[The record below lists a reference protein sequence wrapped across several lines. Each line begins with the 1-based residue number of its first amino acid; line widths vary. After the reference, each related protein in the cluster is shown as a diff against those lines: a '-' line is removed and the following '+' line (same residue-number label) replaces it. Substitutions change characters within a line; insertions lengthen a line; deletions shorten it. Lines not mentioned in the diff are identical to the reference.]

1 MNYLFLSCI
10 RKERMKPTKEIRIAI
25 NGFGRIG
32 RYTAKLI
39 LENKDLKLVAI
50 NDLAEPKAIAHLLKY
65 DSIHGKLEKNI
76 ALNSNE
82 LTYND
87 QSIKLFGISDPELL
101 PWRELDIDLVIEC
114 TGRFTE
120 RSGAEKHLSAG
131 AKKVIISAPSLDPT
145 IKMVVLGVNDN
156 ILSGNEKIVSNASCT
171 TNCLAPM
178 VAVLDKNFGVVKGF
192 ASTVHSYTND
202 QNLHD
207 APHRDLRRAR
217 AAAYSIIPTTTNAGK
232 ALDLVLPE
240 LSGKIEASA
249 MRVPVPDG
257 SLTDLIVELEQEV
270 TDEMI
275 NDAFRK
281 ASEEDLKGFLEVED
295 EPIVSIDIIGNPHSC
310 IIDAALTSAKG
321 KMVKLVGWYDNEAG
335 YANRLVDLAKKISKS

>member
-1 MNYLFLSCI
+1 
-10 RKERMKPTKEIRIAI
+10 MKPAKDIRIAI

-39 LENKDLKLVAI
+39 LEKKGLSLIAI

-65 DSIHGKLEKNI
+65 DSIHGKLNQDI
-76 ALNSNE
+76 SLVSNQ
-82 LTYND
+82 LSYKD
-87 QSIKLFGISDPELL
+87 QKIKLFGISNPEQL
-101 PWRELDIDLVIEC
+101 PWADLDIDLVIEC

-120 RSGAEKHLSAG
+120 RSGAEKHLTAG

-145 IKMVVLGVNDN
+145 VKMVVLGVNDH
-156 ILSGNEKIVSNASCT
+156 ILTGQEKMVSNASCT

-178 VAVLDKNFGVVKGF
+178 VDVLDKNFGVVKGF

-232 ALDLVLPE
+232 ALDIVLPKLAE
-240 LSGKIEASA
+240 KIEASA

-257 SLTDLIVELEQEV
+257 SLTDLIVELEQVV
-270 TDEMI
+270 TAEQV
-275 NDAFRK
+275 NEAFRK
-281 ASEEDLKGFLEVED
+281 AANSELKGLLDVED
-295 EPIVSIDIIGNPHSC
+295 APIVSIDIIGNPHSC
-310 IIDAALTSAKG
+310 ILDAALTSAKG
-321 KMVKLVGWYDNEAG
+321 KMVKIVGWYDNEAG
-335 YANRLVDLAKKISKS
+335 YANRLVDLAKKISSG